1 MDCRPSTSMKISI
14 VVAAAENG
22 VIGKDNQLLWK
33 LSSDLKRFKQITS
46 GHFILMGRKTFE
58 SIGKP
63 LPDRTSLIIS
73 RNYKCDFENCYVFK
87 SINEAIVFAAKQ
99 NQEEIF
105 VIGGGEI
112 YKQTLHLANRIHL
125 TLVHTEIEGDT
136 YFDYDESN
144 WKVKHKLIV
153 PKDEKNEFDSTYL
166 ILERENV

>member
-1 MDCRPSTSMKISI
+1 MKISI
-14 VVAAAENG
+14 IVAVAENG

-33 LSSDLKRFKQITS
+33 LSADLKRFKAITS
-46 GHFILMGRKTFE
+46 NHYILLGRKTFE

-63 LPDRTSLIIS
+63 LPNRTSLIIS
-73 RNYKCDFENCYVFK
+73 RNYTCDFEDCYVFK
-87 SINEAIVFAAKQ
+87 TINEAIVFAAQQ

-112 YKQTLHLANRIHL
+112 YSQTLPLANRIHL

-144 WKVKHKLIV
+144 WKVKHKQIIL
-153 PKDEKNEFDSTYL
+153 KDEKNEFDSTYL
-166 ILERENV
+166 ILERESI

>member
-1 MDCRPSTSMKISI
+1 MNISL
-14 VVAAAENG
+14 VVAVAENG

-33 LSSDLKRFKQITS
+33 LSADLKRFKAITS
-46 GHFILMGRKTFE
+46 NHFILLGRKTFE

-63 LPDRTSLIIS
+63 LPNRTSLIIS

-87 SINEAIVFAAKQ
+87 TINEAIVFAAQQ
-99 NQEEIF
+99 NQDEIF

-112 YKQTLHLANRIHL
+112 YSQTLPLANRIHL

-144 WKVKHKLIV
+144 WKVKHKQIIL
-153 PKDEKNEFDSTYL
+153 KDDKNEFDSTYL
-166 ILERENV
+166 VLERNK

>member
-1 MDCRPSTSMKISI
+1 MKISI
-14 VVAAAENG
+14 IVAVAENG

-33 LSSDLKRFKQITS
+33 LSADLKRFKAITS
-46 GHFILMGRKTFE
+46 NHYILLGRKTFE

-63 LPDRTSLIIS
+63 LPNRTSLIIS
-73 RNYKCDFENCYVFK
+73 RNYTCNFEDCYVFK
-87 SINEAIVFAAKQ
+87 TINEAIVFATQQ

-112 YKQTLHLANRIHL
+112 YSQTLPLANRIHL

-144 WKVKHKLIV
+144 WKVKHKQIIL
-153 PKDEKNEFDSTYL
+153 KDEKNEFDSTYL
-166 ILERENV
+166 ILERESI

>member
-1 MDCRPSTSMKISI
+1 MKISI
-14 VVAAAENG
+14 IVAVAENG

-33 LSSDLKRFKQITS
+33 LSADLKRFKAITS
-46 GHFILMGRKTFE
+46 NHYILLGRKTFE

-63 LPDRTSLIIS
+63 LPNRISLIIS
-73 RNYKCDFENCYVFK
+73 RDYTCDFEDCYVFK
-87 SINEAIVFAAKQ
+87 TINEAIVFATQQ

-112 YKQTLHLANRIHL
+112 YSQTLPLANRIHL

-144 WKVKHKLIV
+144 WKVKHKQIIL
-153 PKDEKNEFDSTYL
+153 KDEKNEFDSTYL
-166 ILERENV
+166 ILEREKL

>member
-1 MDCRPSTSMKISI
+1 MNISL

-33 LSSDLKRFKQITS
+33 LSSDLKRFKAITTN
-46 GHFILMGRKTFE
+46 HYILLGRKTFE

-63 LPDRTSLIIS
+63 LPNRTSLIIS
-73 RNYKCDFENCYVFK
+73 RNYTCDFENCFVFK
-87 SINEAIVFAAKQ
+87 TINEAIVFAAQQ

-112 YKQTLHLANRIHL
+112 YKQTLPLANKIYL

-144 WKVKHKLIV
+144 WVVKHKQIILQ
-153 PKDEKNEFDSTYL
+153 DEKNEFDSTYV
-166 ILERENV
+166 ILEREPLTAK

>member
-1 MDCRPSTSMKISI
+1 MKISI
-14 VVAAAENG
+14 IVAVAENG

-33 LSSDLKRFKQITS
+33 LSADLKRFKAITS
-46 GHFILMGRKTFE
+46 NHYILLGRKTFE

-63 LPDRTSLIIS
+63 LPNRISLIIS
-73 RNYKCDFENCYVFK
+73 RDYTCDFEDCYVFK
-87 SINEAIVFAAKQ
+87 TINEAIVFATQQ

-112 YKQTLHLANRIHL
+112 YSQTLPLANRIHL

-144 WKVKHKLIV
+144 WKVKHKQIIL
-153 PKDEKNEFDSTYL
+153 KDEKNEFDSTYL
-166 ILERENV
+166 ILERESV